1 MDFDAKLG
9 VVNRGLLLWNAA
21 VKRKGHILGE
31 DFALSVTLRRGGI
44 AMAMS
49 FIELLTLNQE
59 KFNNILAEAPETE
72 SCRCFFLE
80 ARGRW
85 DRDFK
90 GGSE

>member
-1 MDFDAKLG
+1 MRRVWYFRNASNGMVSSIALAFNTEVYASGEAVDFDAKLG

-49 FIELLTLNQE
+49 
-59 KFNNILAEAPETE
+59 A
-72 SCRCFFLE
+72 SS
-80 ARGRW
+80 AR
-85 DRDFK
+85 
-90 GGSE
+90 